1 MVHLPEILVVS
12 ILHHSSIPSAIYSF
26 TLLSS
31 PVWALTESHALV
43 EAASLE
49 FNTFFWC
56 CRLGSHDRPVPS
68 PLTQLS
74 FQPCWYNCGEMCEN
88 TGKGLWQKNSNSFY
102 QHYNQIIHKKKH
114 FHIRPNRPKNS
125 NQRIKPQ
132 TTNLSHQESK
142 KQLVILMPWV

>member
-12 ILHHSSIPSAIYSF
+12 ILHHSSIPSAISSF

-102 QHYNQIIHKKKH
+102 QHYNQIIHKKKNIFTYVPTAQKILINASNH
-114 FHIRPNRPKNS
+114 KLPTFHTRNPKNS
-125 NQRIKPQ
+125 L
-132 TTNLSHQESK
+132 LS
-142 KQLVILMPWV
+142 